1 MNSDELN
8 PDELPE
14 FQMPRKILDQ
24 IFEFTGRTEENKGF
38 MLAFVDQNG
47 APQIIS
53 HASSQI
59 IEMGIRKAVEEY
71 LVEYSEIIK
80 PDIDPGELD

>member
-1 MNSDELN
+1 MDNEPLN

-14 FQMPRKILDQ
+14 FQMPRQMLDQ
-24 IFEFTGRTEENKGF
+24 IFEFTGSTEENKGF
-38 MLAFVDQNG
+38 LLAFVDQSG
-47 APQIIS
+47 APQIIT

-71 LVEYSEIIK
+71 IIQYTEMTK